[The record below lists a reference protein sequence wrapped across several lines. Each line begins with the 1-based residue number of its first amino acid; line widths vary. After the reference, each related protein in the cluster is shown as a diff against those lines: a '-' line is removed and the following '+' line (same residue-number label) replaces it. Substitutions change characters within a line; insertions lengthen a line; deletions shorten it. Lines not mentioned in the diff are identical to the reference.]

1 MKERRRSRIFYSAF
15 CVDTEDKRVLG
26 WGACIS
32 DSLKMVILDKFI
44 RLDVDFEKSKGEN
57 ESQRERES
65 ETQYF

>member
-32 DSLKMVILDKFI
+32 DSLKMVCLGKFM
-44 RLDVDFEKSKGEN
+44 RLDVDFE
-57 ESQRERES
+57 
-65 ETQYF
+65 